1 VSQSSRL
8 QPRLRLLPTGAFCIL
23 RLLMESGPLGDTDPL
38 AGIPLFL
45 GLEPS
50 VRERVARRLE
60 ERTLG
65 DGELLFREGDPGGT
79 LCVVLE
85 GELVIVTISKGREQ
99 VLSRVGPGGHV
110 GEMSVIDGAPRSATA
125 RAVGLTRIA
134 ELSREDVLDDLVA
147 SPSAA
152 QAMLGEMAQRL
163 RRATALIGEHSARN
177 AVRELE
183 ERASLG
189 ERLADKIA
197 MANGSWFFIVG
208 LLVTTGIWMGINMI
222 LGAPPD
228 PYPFI
233 LFNLLLGITAAIQ
246 GPLIMMSQNRQANKD
261 RAQAAADYDV
271 NLKNELGIQA
281 LQRDVARLERKV
293 DELGPRP
300 PA

>member
-1 VSQSSRL
+1 M
-8 QPRLRLLPTGAFCIL
+8 QPSLL
-23 RLLMESGPLGDTDPL
+23 TDANPL

-50 VRERVARRLE
+50 VRERVARRLV

-79 LCVVLE
+79 LFVVLE
-85 GELVIVTISKGREQ
+85 GELEIFTVSKGREQ

-110 GEMSVIDGAPRSATA
+110 GEMSIIDGAPRSATG
-125 RAVGLTRIA
+125 RAAGTTRVA

-147 SPSAA
+147 SPAAA

-163 RRATALIGEHSARN
+163 RRATALIGEHAARN
-177 AVRELE
+177 AVREVE
-183 ERASLG
+183 ERLTFG
-189 ERLADKIA
+189 QRLADKIA
-197 MANGSWFFIVG
+197 MANGSWYFIIG
-208 LLVTTGIWMGINMI
+208 LLAATGVWMLANAFVS
-222 LGAPPD
+222 APLD

-233 LFNLLLGITAAIQ
+233 LFNLLLGIAAAMQ
-246 GPLIMMSQNRQANKD
+246 GPFIMMSQNRQAEKD

-281 LQRDVARLERKV
+281 LQRDLARLERKV
-293 DELGPRP
+293 DELSQHRG
-300 PA
+300 

>member
-1 VSQSSRL
+1 M
-8 QPRLRLLPTGAFCIL
+8 
-23 RLLMESGPLGDTDPL
+23 MEPLTESDPL

-45 GLEPS
+45 GLDAS

-65 DGELLFREGDPGGT
+65 PGELLFREGDPGGT

-85 GELVIVTISKGREQ
+85 GQVEIFTVSKGREQ
-99 VLSRVGPGGHV
+99 VLSRIGPGGHV

-125 RAVGLTRIA
+125 RAIGTTRIA

-147 SPSAA
+147 SPAAA
-152 QAMLGEMAQRL
+152 QAMLAEMAQRL
-163 RRATALIGEHSARN
+163 RRATVLIGEHVARN
-177 AVRELE
+177 AVREVENRLTL
-183 ERASLG
+183 S
-189 ERLADKIA
+189 ERLANRLA

-208 LLVTTGIWMGINMI
+208 LIAATGAWMVAN
-222 LGAPPD
+222 AWSERPFD

-233 LFNLLLGITAAIQ
+233 LFNLVLAITTALQ
-246 GPLIMMSQNRQANKD
+246 GPLIMMSQNQQARKD

-281 LQRDVARLERKV
+281 LQRDLARLERKV
-293 DELGPRP
+293 DEVAGRRP
-300 PA
+300 

>member
-1 VSQSSRL
+1 
-8 QPRLRLLPTGAFCIL
+8 
-23 RLLMESGPLGDTDPL
+23 MEPGPLSDIDPL

-60 ERTLG
+60 ERTLAE
-65 DGELLFREGDPGGT
+65 GELLFREGDPGGT

-85 GELVIVTISKGREQ
+85 GEIEIITVSKGREQ

-125 RAVGLTRIA
+125 RAAGRTRIA

-147 SPSAA
+147 SPAAA
-152 QAMLGEMAQRL
+152 QAMLAEMAQRL
-163 RRATALIGEHSARN
+163 RRATALIGEHVARN
-177 AVRELE
+177 AVREVE
-183 ERASLG
+183 ERASVG
-189 ERLADKIA
+189 ERLADRIA
-197 MANGSWFFIVG
+197 MANGSWYFIIG
-208 LLVTTGIWMGINMI
+208 LLAATGIWMGVNLM

-281 LQRDVARLERKV
+281 LQRDLARVERKV
-293 DELGPRP
+293 EELGQRP
-300 PA
+300 PT